1 MVELD
6 PRKIIYGQID
16 EGNQSHIHFVLIKTW
31 IFRVAYQGG
40 IWRTANLVSLM
51 ELFELTFFSKKVEK
65 IGRNCLAAVFL
76 SIRSSTQQRTV
87 IFINM
92 FFSSPSDSTFKECQ
106 VILKS
111 GI

>member
-51 ELFELTFFSKKVEK
+51 ELFELTFFSKKSGENRSK
-65 IGRNCLAAVFL
+65 L
-76 SIRSSTQQRTV
+76 SCCS
-87 IFINM
+87 IF
-92 FFSSPSDSTFKECQ
+92 KY
-106 VILKS
+106 KK
-111 GI
+111 